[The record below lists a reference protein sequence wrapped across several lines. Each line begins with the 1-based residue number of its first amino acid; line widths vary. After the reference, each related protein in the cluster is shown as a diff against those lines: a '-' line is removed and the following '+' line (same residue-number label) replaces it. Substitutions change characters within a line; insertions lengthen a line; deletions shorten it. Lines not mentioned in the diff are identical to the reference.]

1 MCAMDKNQLTSQDV
15 KNLSK
20 NLQTENKSV
29 VAQKVSAY
37 YNGHTVTPK
46 GLRLAEDI
54 FRIMVRLSLIH
65 I

>member
-37 YNGHTVTPK
+37 
-46 GLRLAEDI
+46 
-54 FRIMVRLSLIH
+54 
-65 I
+65 

>member
-37 YNGHTVTPK
+37 YNCLLYTSD
-46 GLRLAEDI
+46 AADD
-54 FRIMVRLSLIH
+54 
-65 I
+65 